1 MFFYILLPFYLAGL
15 HKGVTGG
22 EKAMNS
28 PEKLF
33 QCFQEARRSQAH
45 YSKCL
50 QETCSDEEEKLF
62 QELALDAVKQA
73 KKIQEFYKVYYG
85 SSFTSCAC
93 QKEDQRSDV

>member
-1 MFFYILLPFYLAGL
+1 
-15 HKGVTGG
+15 
-22 EKAMNS
+22 MNS

-73 KKIQEFYKVYYG
+73 RKIQEFYKAYYG
-85 SSFTSCAC
+85 LSLSSCAC
-93 QKEDQRSDV
+93 QQEGELPNI